1 MRIWHPYP
9 KSGIISSRRG
19 YDRCVK
25 RSIGALS
32 IGLAAALAVRATLAR
47 NRRYDLAGATVLVT
61 GGGRGLGL
69 QIAREAARRGARL
82 ALCSRSTVELAAA
95 RRELVATGAVVETM
109 QCDVRDDAAVRSAVA
124 YFTQMLGPIDVLV
137 NVAGVIEV
145 GPVDALGMRDYEDA
159 IATNLLGA
167 IRMVESVR
175 QSMCERRRGRIVNIT
190 SLGGKI
196 SIPHLLPYSASKFGL
211 VGYSEG
217 LRAEL
222 ARYGVYVTTVVPGLM
237 RTGSA
242 PQATFAG
249 QPKKEY
255 AMFAPSDALPFTS
268 VSVERAARDI
278 LDACEAGEVERVI
291 SWQARAAIAAY
302 AFVPRLVISFLAS
315 FTRLLPNAGGST
327 EHRFGYESE
336 TPFTESP
343 IDGLAHRA
351 SNTQNEML
359 DRRVSTQ

>member
-1 MRIWHPYP
+1 M
-9 KSGIISSRRG
+9 
-19 YDRCVK
+19 K

-32 IGLAAALAVRATLAR
+32 IGFAAALAIRTAIAR
-47 NRRYDLAGATVLVT
+47 SRRYDLAGATVLVT

-69 QIAREAARRGARL
+69 EIAREAARRGARL
-82 ALCSRSTVELAAA
+82 ALCSRSTIELAAA
-95 RRELVATGAVVETM
+95 RRELIETGALVETM
-109 QCDVRDDAAVRSAVA
+109 QCDVRDESSVRRAVQ
-124 YFTQMLGPIDVLV
+124 YFTQTLGPIDVLV

-145 GPVDALGMRDYEDA
+145 GPVDALGMPDYEDA
-159 IATNLLGA
+159 IATNLVGA

-175 QSMCERRRGRIVNIT
+175 ESMCERGRGRIVNIT

-196 SIPHLLPYSASKFGL
+196 SIPHLLPYSVSKFGL

-222 ARYGVYVTTVVPGLM
+222 ARYGVYVTTIVPGLM

-249 QPKKEY
+249 QTKKEY

-268 VSVERAARDI
+268 VSVERAAREI

-291 SWQARAAIAAY
+291 SWQAKVAIAAY
-302 AFVPRLVISFLAS
+302 SLLPRLVVSFLAS
-315 FTRLLPNAGGST
+315 FARLLPDSGGST
-327 EHRFGYESE
+327 EHRYGHESE
-336 TPFTESP
+336 TPFTASP
-343 IDGLAHRA
+343 IDALAHRA
-351 SNTQNEML
+351 TVTQNEAL